1 MQMKMLMPRLAA
13 LLACAA
19 AFPAA
24 AQVQTP
30 PATHMPAPD
39 AFTPPQAADGR
50 IPITVV
56 ITADGGPPTYF
67 RRAGEEPR
75 NVVLIDS
82 ATADAGQLSG
92 VVFSLLAAEAGDT
105 AGAKRDDHLA
115 ARIRTSTPV
124 PVLPWA
130 EEALR
135 RARASAVRQAHGLPR
150 GRAVQ
155 LWLPPLR
162 LISRSVVRTFNPP
175 QNPPHQR

>member
-1 MQMKMLMPRLAA
+1 MHMKMLMPRLAA

-24 AQVQTP
+24 AQAQTP
-30 PATHMPAPD
+30 PAAQAQAPD
-39 AFTPPQAADGR
+39 AFMPPRAADGR

-56 ITADGGPPTYF
+56 ITTDGGPPTYF
-67 RRAGEEPR
+67 RRASEEPR

-82 ATADAGQLSG
+82 ATADASQLSG
-92 VVFSLLAAEAGDT
+92 VVFSLLGAEAADT
-105 AGAKRDDHLA
+105 AGATRDDRLA

-124 PVLPWA
+124 PVFPWA
-130 EEALR
+130 EEAIR
-135 RARASAVRQAHGLPR
+135 RARASALQQAHGLPR

-162 LISRSVVRTFNPP
+162 LISRSVVRTV
-175 QNPPHQR
+175 NPPHQP